1 MFNLIARK
9 YPNMLG
15 NIPDKCFIPSKSLAK
30 DSFTLRFFNEL
41 DIEEALEEWNVLQA
55 ALRQAA
61 RNSSTIFRHPI
72 FRRIQTNPL
81 YVQKPQQLV
90 LVYVILFRPTGKYY
104 IYRDIPFGCF
114 RILGARCPVR
124 WVLPCWPSDFALW
137 LVWPFWPNM
146 WFSGPTGTWK
156 SWQIGSWIDWN
167 HALSMVFVCFVNF
180 LKQPRGLLIQGWH
193 YMTFPHFYNVS
204 NLCWLVMFVSR
215 IILATF
221 LFKHQGFDKSIP
233 PEMWNRGVHMVLP
246 HHL

>member
-1 MFNLIARK
+1 MYSKL
-9 YPNMLG
+9 
-15 NIPDKCFIPSKSLAK
+15 PS
-30 DSFTLRFFNEL
+30 DRLREIHQQFFGILFSDE
-41 DIEEALEEWNVLQA
+41 
-55 ALRQAA
+55 
-61 RNSSTIFRHPI
+61 
-72 FRRIQTNPL
+72 FRRIHYMFKTPNSWFW
-81 YVQKPQQLV
+81 YM
-90 LVYVILFRPTGKYY
+90 LFCFGPRANNIY
-104 IYRDIPFGCF
+104 IERERDIPFGCF